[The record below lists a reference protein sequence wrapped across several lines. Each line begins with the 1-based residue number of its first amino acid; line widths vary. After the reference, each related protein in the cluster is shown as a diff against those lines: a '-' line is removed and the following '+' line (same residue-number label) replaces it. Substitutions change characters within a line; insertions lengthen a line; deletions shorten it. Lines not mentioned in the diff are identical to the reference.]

1 MPGKGNF
8 ILSYDNNKL
17 CEWVMEVKYQ
27 NLSKFLTC
35 YIQGILYWKCPN
47 LLNDR
52 YTEIISLD
60 M

>member
-17 CEWVMEVKYQ
+17 HEWVIEVEYQ

-35 YIQGILYWKCPN
+35 YIQDILY
-47 LLNDR
+47 
-52 YTEIISLD
+52 
-60 M
+60 